1 MKRGQSGIN
10 CLLAIDKPVGLSS
23 HDVVNH
29 VRRALGEKRVGHAGT
44 LDPLASGVLVV
55 GVGQGTRLM
64 GLLTAD
70 TKSYVARIAFGT
82 QTATDDAEGEVV
94 LRRDAPADVLSREFA
109 AGVVAGLEGEQDQVP
124 PSFSAISVGGVRAY
138 ERARKGQ
145 EVELKS
151 RHVTIMSAVLL
162 DVVAEGPDG
171 QPCWDCAFT
180 VSKGTYVRSIAR
192 DLGASLGSAAHLV
205 ELRRTASG
213 GIGLADCIALE
224 ELERRGAA
232 ALAEC
237 ALDPVRK
244 LGLPARE
251 LTVDELAD
259 VRCGKRVT
267 CTDAGLPE
275 GGRVCLT
282 FGDALVGIWEREGER
297 LRCQINFP
305 SGVTGVAR

>member
-1 MKRGQSGIN
+1 M
-10 CLLAIDKPVGLSS
+10 SS

-82 QTATDDAEGEVV
+82 QTSTDDAEGEVV
-94 LRRDAPADVLSREFA
+94 LSAEPPADVLSREFA
-109 AGVVAGLEGEQDQVP
+109 AGVVSGLEGEQDQVP

-138 ERARKGQ
+138 DRARKGQ

-151 RHVTIMSAVLL
+151 RRVSILSAVLL
-162 DVVAEGPDG
+162 DVVADGPDG

-192 DLGASLGSAAHLV
+192 DLGVSLKSAAHLV

-213 GIGLADCIALE
+213 GTGLADCVALD
-224 ELERRGAA
+224 ELERRGAE

-237 ALDPVRK
+237 ALDPVAK

-259 VRCGKRVT
+259 VRCGKRIP
-267 CTDAGLPE
+267 CTDAGLVE
-275 GGRVCLT
+275 GGRACLT
-282 FGDALVGIWEREGER
+282 FGNALVGIWVREGNR
-297 LRCQINFP
+297 LRCQVNFP

>member
-1 MKRGQSGIN
+1 MNGFLN
-10 CLLAIDKPVGLSS
+10 VYKPEGMSSTAVVGVIRRLS
-23 HDVVNH
+23 
-29 VRRALGEKRVGHAGT
+29 GEKRVGHAGT

-82 QTATDDAEGEVV
+82 QTSTDDAEGEVV
-94 LRRDAPADVLSREFA
+94 LSAEPPADVLSREFA
-109 AGVVAGLEGEQDQVP
+109 AGVVSGLEGEQDQVP

-138 ERARKGQ
+138 DRARKGQ

-151 RHVTIMSAVLL
+151 RRVSILSAVLL
-162 DVVAEGPDG
+162 DVVADGPDG

-213 GIGLADCIALE
+213 DIGLADCVALD
-224 ELERRGAA
+224 ELERRGAE

-237 ALDPVRK
+237 ALDPVTK
-244 LGLPARE
+244 LGLPE
-251 LTVDELAD
+251 HQLTVEELAD
-259 VRCGKRVT
+259 VRCGRRIA
-267 CTDAGLPE
+267 CTDADAGLAE
-275 GGRVCLT
+275 GGRACLT
-282 FGDALVGIWEREGER
+282 FGNALVGIWEREGNR
-297 LRCQINFP
+297 LRCQVNFP

>member
-1 MKRGQSGIN
+1 M
-10 CLLAIDKPVGLSS
+10 SS

-94 LRRDAPADVLSREFA
+94 LSAEPPADVLSREFA
-109 AGVVAGLEGEQDQVP
+109 AGVVSGLEGEQDQVP

-138 ERARKGQ
+138 DRARKGQ

-151 RHVTIMSAVLL
+151 RRVSILSAVLL
-162 DVVAEGPDG
+162 DVVADGPDG

-192 DLGASLGSAAHLV
+192 DLGVSLGSAAHLV

-213 GIGLADCIALE
+213 APAL
-224 ELERRGAA
+224 RTASRWTSWSAA
-232 ALAEC
+232 A
-237 ALDPVRK
+237 RRRSRS
-244 LGLPARE
+244 ARS
-251 LTVDELAD
+251 TPWQSW
-259 VRCGKRVT
+259 GFPST
-267 CTDAGLPE
+267 SS
-275 GGRVCLT
+275 
-282 FGDALVGIWEREGER
+282 R
-297 LRCQINFP
+297 LRSLRTCA
-305 SGVTGVAR
+305 VAGASRVRTRTRALLRAAARASRLATPWWAFGSARAIGFAAR